1 MIVHETGVMNP
12 PDEATLA
19 LLAVAAGIAHGDRDA
34 LHDAVTQ
41 AVEVQLA
48 PEVVDELLLQ
58 SVLTVGWPRA
68 LSAAATWRRV
78 SPHVAPGEDPDEDYA
93 RATAWEARGETTC
106 RTVYGA
112 NYDKL
117 RANVRALHPALDRWM
132 LVEGYGRTLSRPA
145 LDLRRRELCTVTQ
158 CAVLDVPAQLH
169 SHLKGAVHAG
179 ATEAEV
185 QAALDAARPH
195 QSARLAHDCQMLWEA
210 VRG

>member
-1 MIVHETGVMNP
+1 MIAHEMGVMNRL
-12 PDEATLA
+12 DDATLA
-19 LLAVAAGIAHGDRDA
+19 LLRLAAAIARGGREVV
-34 LHDAVTQ
+34 HDA
-41 AVEVQLA
+41 AVSAASVPLA

-68 LSAAATWRRV
+68 LTAAAVWRRA
-78 SPHVAPGEDPDEDYA
+78 SGQAAPEADPDEDYT
-93 RATAWEARGETTC
+93 RSATWETRGEATC
-106 RTVYGA
+106 RTVYGS
-112 NYDKL
+112 NYAKL

-132 LVEGYGRTLSRPA
+132 LVEGYGRTLSRPG
-145 LDLRRRELCTVTQ
+145 LDLRRRELCTVVQ

-179 ATEAEV
+179 AGEDEI

-195 QSARLAHDCQMLWEA
+195 QSAALAHDCQMLWEA

>member
-1 MIVHETGVMNP
+1 MIVHETGVKNP
-12 PDEATLA
+12 PDDATLA
-19 LLAVAAGIAHGDRDA
+19 LLALAAAIAKGERDA
-34 LHDAVTQ
+34 LHGAVVGAA
-41 AVEVQLA
+41 AVPLA

-68 LSAAATWRRV
+68 LSAASIWRRV
-78 SPHVAPGEDPDEDYA
+78 SPHVAPGEDPDEDYTRSA
-93 RATAWEARGETTC
+93 AWEARGEVTC

-179 ATEAEV
+179 AGEAEV

-195 QSARLAHDCQMLWEA
+195 QSAGLAHDCQMLWEA

>member
-1 MIVHETGVMNP
+1 MIVHEIGVVNP
-12 PDEATLA
+12 PDDATLA
-19 LLAVAAGIAHGDRDA
+19 LLALAAAIAQGDRDA

-48 PEVVDELLLQ
+48 PEAVDELLLQ

-78 SPHVAPGEDPDEDYA
+78 SRHAAPAEDPDEDYA
-93 RATAWEARGETTC
+93 RAPNWEVRGEATC

-117 RANVRALHPALDRWM
+117 RTNVRALHPALDRWM
-132 LVEGYGRTLSRPA
+132 LVEGYGRTLSRPG

-179 ATEAEV
+179 AGAPEV